1 MIEERVMILV
11 LIVEMVF
18 EKVLMLKVFVQVG
31 TDSMF
36 MLIPFVLYLKVVL
49 VFTLYDLI

>member
-36 MLIPFVLYLKVVL
+36 TLIPFELYLKAML
-49 VFTLYDLI
+49 VFTLYGL